1 MEGGFWGAQDRANQT
16 SNGMSTLEASVGDQL
31 EQAREQDAEL
41 QTEARRS
48 AGRTLESLARL
59 LQSQRSVA
67 HNGVSKAQDLAQR
80 LDAFPEQ

>member
-1 MEGGFWGAQDRANQT
+1 MLKILNFVKKIHYYSKLFT
-16 SNGMSTLEASVGDQL
+16 SLL
-31 EQAREQDAEL
+31 KAREQDAEL

-48 AGRTLESLARL
+48 AGRTLESTERL

-67 HNGVSKAQDLAQR
+67 QNGASKAQDLAQR